1 MALQETWAIKHPESL
16 TIPHYH
22 LTYINRPV
30 GRGGGVG
37 FYVRDDVSFKTI
49 EDLSVFVPK
58 IFESLTIELIINK
71 KKLSVTSVY
80 RPPTPPPPHEH
91 Q

>member
-1 MALQETWAIKHPESL
+1 
-16 TIPHYH
+16 
-22 LTYINRPV
+22 V

-49 EDLSVFVPK
+49 EDLSVFIPK

-80 RPPTPPPPHEH
+80 RPPMPPPP
-91 Q
+91 